1 MFFFQDFIVPQ
12 TLFDGTFGTTTPIS
26 TDGTMTFTTSTM
38 ISGVTDV
45 TTDGVDDVT
54 TLLSDSVLDETTTTV
69 AVDTAYSPVITSNF
83 HRYIRFYPY
92 FGF

>member
-1 MFFFQDFIVPQ
+1 
-12 TLFDGTFGTTTPIS
+12 
-26 TDGTMTFTTSTM
+26 MTFTTSTM

-54 TLLSDSVLDETTTTV
+54 TLLSDSIIDETTTV
-69 AVDTAYSPVITSNF
+69 AVDTAYSPVIISNF
-83 HRYIRFYPY
+83 YRYIRFYSY

>member
-1 MFFFQDFIVPQ
+1 
-12 TLFDGTFGTTTPIS
+12 
-26 TDGTMTFTTSTM
+26 M

-54 TLLSDSVLDETTTTV
+54 TLLSDSVLDETTTV